1 MKTRHWRQAQ
11 GSRSISDPESR
22 EVGTA
27 RQSWCWVHNFN
38 LGPFQGVREARSLHA
53 GSEDSAWAPL
63 EQGSRARTQAGPSI
77 HDGGLHCTTGPFTC
91 RIFNPEKNI
100 RRKAPLSFFVGEEAE
115 VRSEV
120 SCLRAHRRQLA
131 EYRCK
136 SKDRS
141 VFHPPALCCL
151 PAVSAQKRYHFL
163 STPSSLP
170 ACAKMAF

>member
-1 MKTRHWRQAQ
+1 M
-11 GSRSISDPESR
+11 
-22 EVGTA
+22 
-27 RQSWCWVHNFN
+27 
-38 LGPFQGVREARSLHA
+38 REARSLHA

-77 HDGGLHCTTGPFTC
+77 HDGGLHCATGPFTC

-100 RRKAPLSFFVGEEAE
+100 KRKAPLSFFVGEEAE

-136 SKDRS
+136 SKDRVCS
-141 VFHPPALCCL
+141 THLLYAASLRSLLKRDITFCPLLPPCL
-151 PAVSAQKRYHFL
+151 HVQKWHSNLGCRGPLVCRDFL
-163 STPSSLP
+163 D
-170 ACAKMAF
+170 

>member
-1 MKTRHWRQAQ
+1 MEHLSPDGLPPLGEGQQEPGRSQKVCLFEERPELAGTQETFSKTIEQFMKTRHWRQAQ

-77 HDGGLHCTTGPFTC
+77 HDGGLYCATGPFTWESL
-91 RIFNPEKNI
+91 ILK
-100 RRKAPLSFFVGEEAE
+100 KTSGE
-115 VRSEV
+115 R
-120 SCLRAHRRQLA
+120 HH
-131 EYRCK
+131 Y
-136 SKDRS
+136 
-141 VFHPPALCCL
+141 P
-151 PAVSAQKRYHFL
+151 FL
-163 STPSSLP
+163 
-170 ACAKMAF
+170 